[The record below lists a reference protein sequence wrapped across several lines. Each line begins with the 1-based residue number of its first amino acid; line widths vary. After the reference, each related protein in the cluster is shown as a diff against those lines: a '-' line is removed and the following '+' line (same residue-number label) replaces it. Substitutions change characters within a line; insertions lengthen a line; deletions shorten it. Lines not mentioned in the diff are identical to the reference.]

1 VTDPYDLREEPDLV
15 EPVLV
20 VVLTGWI
27 DAGGAAQLAMTT
39 LEEEWN
45 ARTIASFDADTFIDY
60 RARRPIMELR
70 DGVNSNMVW
79 PSIEL
84 KAGRDGNG
92 HDVLLLSGH
101 EPDAAWHHFV
111 DSATSLTIDLG
122 AQTMVGLGAYPFAT
136 PHTRPS
142 RLSVS
147 AGSAGVASG
156 LGYLKNSVDVPAGV
170 QAALEQGFAVRGV
183 PAFGLWA
190 QVPHY
195 VAAAAYPPASVALL
209 GALGDVAGLR
219 VDASVLKAEAE
230 RHRSRLD
237 ELIASNPEHVEV
249 LHQLE
254 RAYDEEAEDEESA
267 STGPLPFTAG
277 DLPSGD
283 ELAAELERFLRE
295 QGG

>member
-1 VTDPYDLREEPDLV
+1 MTDPYDLREEPDLV
-15 EPVLV
+15 DPVLV
-20 VVLTGWI
+20 VMLTGWI
-27 DAGGAAQLAMTT
+27 DAGGAAQLAMAT
-39 LEEEWN
+39 LEDEWE
-45 ARTIASFDADTFIDY
+45 ARTIAAFDPDTFIDY
-60 RARRPIMELR
+60 RARRPVMELR
-70 DGVNSNMVW
+70 EGVNSNLVW
-79 PSIEL
+79 PTIEL
-84 KAGRDGNG
+84 KAGRDANG
-92 HDVLLLSGH
+92 RDVLLLSGH
-101 EPDAAWHHFV
+101 EPDSAWHHFV

-122 AQTMVGLGAYPFAT
+122 AHTMVGLGAYPFAT

-147 AGSAGVASG
+147 AGSTEVAAG

-170 QAALEQGFAVRGV
+170 QAALEHGFSARGV

-195 VAAAAYPPASVALL
+195 VSAAAYPPASVALL
-209 GALGDVAGLR
+209 SGLTDVSGLR
-219 VDASVLKAEAE
+219 VDATVLRAEAD
-230 RHRSRLD
+230 RHRARLD

-254 RAYDEEAEDEESA
+254 QAYDEEAESSDGPPA
-267 STGPLPFTAG
+267 GPLLFSAG

>member
-1 VTDPYDLREEPDLV
+1 VTDPYDLHEEPELV

-20 VVLTGWI
+20 VMLTGWI
-27 DAGGAAQLAMTT
+27 DAGGAAQLAMST
-39 LEEEWN
+39 LEEECG
-45 ARTIASFDADTFIDY
+45 ARTIAAFDPDTFIDF
-60 RARRPIMELR
+60 RARRPVMELR
-70 DGVNSNMVW
+70 DGVNTNLVW
-79 PSIEL
+79 PTIEL
-84 KAGRDGNG
+84 KAGRDAAG

-101 EPDAAWHHFV
+101 EPDSAWHHFV
-111 DSATSLTIDLG
+111 DSATSLSIDLG
-122 AQTMVGLGAYPFAT
+122 AHTMVGLGAYPFAT

-147 AGSAGVASG
+147 AGSAEVAAG

-170 QAALEQGFAVRGV
+170 QAALEHGFAARGV
-183 PAFGLWA
+183 PAVGLWA

-195 VAAAAYPPASVALL
+195 VSAAAYPPASVALL
-209 GALGDVAGLR
+209 GGLGEVAGLR
-219 VDASVLKAEAE
+219 VDATVLRTESE

-249 LHQLE
+249 LRQLE
-254 RAYDEEAEDEESA
+254 QAYDEEDQSA
-267 STGPLPFTAG
+267 AAAGPLPFTAG

-283 ELAAELERFLRE
+283 ELAAELERFLRD